1 VAGEAVVGEDRADVT
16 VEIDGLGGWIHG
28 RSQGRHQGAQGQNN
42 RRSGKQTDPNSW
54 LQSNPPGDTSGL
66 FTIVTPMDGQ
76 AAGGELPKVHTNDRP
91 WGTSIHD
98 VRTLLRLVIVA
109 VWIAGAIAA
118 PAQEAGQPQT
128 EQAVRGIL
136 AAFEQFPVVALGMSH
151 RQQDEADFS
160 LTVIRDPK
168 FAATV
173 NDIVVECGNPLY
185 QGVLDRFIG
194 GEEVAREQLQLV
206 WRNTTQPGSCDPR
219 QHKELLDAVRE
230 VNRRQPAGRR
240 LRVLAGDPPI
250 DWDKVQRAE
259 DVAPFM
265 MQRDTHFAS
274 VVIDQVLAKHH
285 KALLVIGAAH
295 VLRHPISWASAA
307 PLPAPTITM
316 LIEKQYPH
324 STYIIVPHDDF
335 GDRNGELEPRL
346 AAWPTPSLATLRR
359 SWLGMLDAGVIFS
372 GKIRRVGSDPSK
384 VEDPFP
390 GLKLQDIADGY
401 LYLGTAASIRQVEF
415 PRETGTAYARELDRR
430 RGLLGGGRIAPLPVP
445 SKR

>member
-1 VAGEAVVGEDRADVT
+1 MGED
-16 VEIDGLGGWIHG
+16 
-28 RSQGRHQGAQGQNN
+28 
-42 RRSGKQTDPNSW
+42 
-54 LQSNPPGDTSGL
+54 
-66 FTIVTPMDGQ
+66 
-76 AAGGELPKVHTNDRP
+76 AAGGASLKVDANDHSG
-91 WGTSIHD
+91 GTSITI
-98 VRTLLRLVIVA
+98 VIKPFTLAIA
-109 VWIAGAIAA
+109 AGWITGAIVA
-118 PAQEAGQPQT
+118 PAQEPGQPRT
-128 EQAVRGIL
+128 ENAVHGIL

-173 NDIVVECGNPLY
+173 NDIVVECCNPLY
-185 QGVLDRFIG
+185 QGVLDRFIA
-194 GEEVAREQLQLV
+194 GEEVATEQLQLV

-230 VNRRQPAGRR
+230 VNRGRPAGRR

-250 DWDKVQRAE
+250 DWAKMQRPE

-274 VVIDQVLAKHH
+274 VVIDQVLAKHR

-295 VLRHPISWASAA
+295 VLRHPISWASPAQ
-307 PLPAPTITM
+307 PPAPTITM

-346 AAWPTPSLATLRR
+346 AGWSTPSLATLRG

-401 LYLGTAASIRQVEF
+401 LYLGPGASIRQVEF

-430 RGLLGGGRIAPLPVP
+430 RGLLSGGRIAPLPVP
-445 SKR
+445 GKR